1 MEWKIDNN
9 MPIYIQVI
17 DYIRQDI
24 AKGIY
29 MPGTRMI
36 TARDLAIKSKIN
48 PNAVQRAM
56 NQLLNEN
63 VLVRGMDG
71 HLYVN
76 NDDTANSRVKQLLVE
91 RRIKEFVDSMHEIG
105 IDDTEIINGITS
117 YISR

>member
-17 DYIRQDI
+17 DCIRQDI
-24 AKGIY
+24 AKGVY
-29 MPGTRMI
+29 MPGTRMVSS
-36 TARDLAIKSKIN
+36 REFAIKSKIN

-56 NQLLNEN
+56 NQLVNEN

-71 HLYVN
+71 QLYVN
-76 NDDTANSRVKQLLVE
+76 NDAAANSQVKQMLVE

-105 IDDTEIINGITS
+105 INDTEITGYVAS